1 LRDGALSSVRKLAQA
16 TGIPKSSV
24 DRHRQALQKRSVVA
38 EAELWEQAL
47 GQEWLRRLVFAIIY
61 VFGIKGGIGAD
72 RLSEFFHCVHL
83 ERHVG
88 CSPSALNRLRTEFET
103 TLLSYPPEQLHS
115 LTVVERKIE
124 ICAGA
129 DETFFDQPILVLMDL
144 VSGYMVLEEPAANR
158 SYATWYERAQQAL
171 KPLGLSLRY
180 IVSDRAKA
188 LIKLAMEG
196 FSCPSIPD
204 WFHMM
209 RDLNKAMRVSFHLK
223 LARIEEKR
231 LQSEQQLQRL
241 QAKGKG
247 AYLEQRLL
255 EHLTAQAATLRAD
268 QKTYQSLLH
277 QATQAVHPF
286 VLTDS
291 RAQSSGEVETALH
304 QVVAKLDNLR
314 TNYTSRNNEP
324 EIAKFMRQIPAL
336 AALVDLWWQWLKQDP
351 VLQSAE
357 PSLQHWVLARCLPAV
372 YWQQQLSKTSTAAL
386 KVAYQ
391 QAFNN
396 AQQQLQRSPMVA
408 TLTPPALEHWQ
419 RWAGDWVSKFQ
430 RASSPVEGRNGCLSQ
445 FNHCARGTPA
455 QRLKVMTVI
464 HNFDL
469 QRADGTTAA
478 ERLFGSSFPNLF
490 EWAIERSRPL
500 PLPRKSRARS
510 NPKPLILQ
518 NVPA

>member
-1 LRDGALSSVRKLAQA
+1 VRKLAQV

-24 DRHRQALQKRSVVA
+24 DRHRQALQKRSMVP
-38 EAELWEQAL
+38 EAVFWEQPL
-47 GQEWLRRLVFAIIY
+47 GQDWLHRCVFAIIY

-88 CSPSALNRLRTEFET
+88 CSASALHRLRDAFET
-103 TLLSYPPEQLHS
+103 TLLAYPPEQLRS
-115 LTVVERKIE
+115 LVAFDRRIE

-129 DETFFDQPILVLMDL
+129 DETFFEHPILVLMDL
-144 VSGYMVLEEPAANR
+144 VSGYIVLEEPAPDR
-158 SYATWYERAQQAL
+158 SYATWHERAEQAL
-171 KPLGLSLRY
+171 KPLGLNLRY

-204 WFHMM
+204 WFHLM

-231 LQSEQQLQRL
+231 LQSEQQRQRW
-241 QAKGKG
+241 QTKGKA
-247 AYLEQRLL
+247 AYVEQRLL
-255 EHLTAQAATLRAD
+255 DHLTMQAASLRAD

-286 VLTDS
+286 VLADS
-291 RAQSSGEVETALH
+291 RAQSSTEVETALH
-304 QVVAKLDNLR
+304 QVVTTLNSLR
-314 TNYTSRNNEP
+314 ANYTSRNNES
-324 EIAKFMRQIPAL
+324 EVAKFTRQIPGL
-336 AALVDLWWQWLKQDP
+336 VSLVDLWWQWLKQDP

-357 PSLQHWVLARCLPAV
+357 PALQSWLLERYLPAV
-372 YWQQQLSKTSTAAL
+372 YWHHQLSRTSTPAL
-386 KVAYQ
+386 KAAYQ
-391 QAFNN
+391 QAFNS
-396 AQQQLQRSPMVA
+396 AQQQLQPSPMIA
-408 TLTPPALEHWQ
+408 TLTPAALEYWQ
-419 RWAGDWVSKFQ
+419 RWADDWVSKFQ

-445 FNHCARGTPA
+445 LNHCARGTPA

-469 QRADGTTAA
+469 QRTDGTTAA
-478 ERLFGSSFPNLF
+478 ERLFGSSFPDLF
-490 EWAIERSRPL
+490 DWAIERSKPL

>member
-1 LRDGALSSVRKLAQA
+1 MPSSARKLAKA

-24 DRHRQALQKRSVVA
+24 DRHRQALQKRSIVA
-38 EAELWEQAL
+38 EAVFWEQAL
-47 GQEWLRRLVFAIIY
+47 GQDWLHRLVFAIIY

-72 RLSEFFHCVHL
+72 RLSEFFHRVHL

-88 CSPSALNRLRTEFET
+88 CSASALDRLRTEFEA
-103 TLLSYPPEQLHS
+103 TLLAYPPEQLVS
-115 LTVVERKIE
+115 LAAFERQIE

-144 VSGYMVLEEPAANR
+144 VSGYIVLEEPAPDR
-158 SYATWYERAQQAL
+158 SYATWHERAEQAL

-196 FSCPSIPD
+196 FCCPSIPD
-204 WFHMM
+204 WFHLM

-231 LQSEQQLQRL
+231 VQSTQQLQRL
-241 QAKGKG
+241 QAKGKV
-247 AYLEQRLL
+247 AYAEEHFLEQ
-255 EHLTAQAATLRAD
+255 LTAQAASLRSD
-268 QKTYQSLLH
+268 QTTYQSLLH

-286 VLTDS
+286 VLADS
-291 RAQSSGEVETALH
+291 RAQSSAGVETALH
-304 QVVAKLDNLR
+304 QVVAKLNSLR
-314 TNYTSRNNEP
+314 ANHTLRNNES
-324 EIAKFMRQIPAL
+324 EVAKFTRQIPAL
-336 AALVDLWWQWLKQDP
+336 GSLIDLWWQWLKQDP

-357 PSLQHWVLARCLPAV
+357 PALQSWLLARCLPAV
-372 YWQQQLSKTSTAAL
+372 YWQQQLSKTSTPAL
-386 KVAYQ
+386 KAAYQ
-391 QAFNN
+391 QAFNS
-396 AQQQLQRSPMVA
+396 AQQQLQQSPMVS
-408 TLTPPALEHWQ
+408 TLTLAELDYWQ

-445 FNHCARGTPA
+445 LNHCTRGTPA

-478 ERLFGSSFPNLF
+478 ERLFGASFPDLF
-490 EWAIERSRPL
+490 EWALERSRPL
-500 PLPRKSRARS
+500 PLPRKSRVRS
-510 NPKPLILQ
+510 KPKPLILQ